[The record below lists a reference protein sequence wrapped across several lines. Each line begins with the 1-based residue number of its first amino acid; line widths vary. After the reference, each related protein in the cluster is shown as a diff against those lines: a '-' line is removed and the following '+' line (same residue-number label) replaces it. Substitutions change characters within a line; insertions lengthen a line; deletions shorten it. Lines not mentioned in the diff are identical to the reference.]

1 MTRVS
6 LRLMALPLL
15 SEAVGGKELTVDFE
29 GTTVREL
36 LDHLVARYG
45 PRARRALYDDDGEL
59 DLVIQGLVNERDWV
73 NRDRLDTALADG
85 DSVVLMMLMAGG

>member
-1 MTRVS
+1 MTTVT
-6 LRLMALPLL
+6 LRLLALPEL
-15 SEAVGGKELTVDFE
+15 SEAVGDKELTVEFE

-36 LDHLVARYG
+36 LDHLVACHG
-45 PRARRALYDDDGEL
+45 PRARRALYDEDGEL

-73 NRDRLDTALADG
+73 NRERLDTPLSDG